1 MITIIKNKDKLDIVH
16 EKIEE
21 KIFLEDLSFNGFF
34 DKFIGNFISRQSL
47 ELLKSNMMYYQI
59 EKYEK
64 IIFKIKIFYGEYY
77 D

>member
-1 MITIIKNKDKLDIVH
+1 MSLMITIIKNKDKLDIVH

-47 ELLKSNMMYYQI
+47 ELLKSNGVFFVPPTNPTKDFGY
-59 EKYEK
+59 
-64 IIFKIKIFYGEYY
+64 
-77 D
+77 